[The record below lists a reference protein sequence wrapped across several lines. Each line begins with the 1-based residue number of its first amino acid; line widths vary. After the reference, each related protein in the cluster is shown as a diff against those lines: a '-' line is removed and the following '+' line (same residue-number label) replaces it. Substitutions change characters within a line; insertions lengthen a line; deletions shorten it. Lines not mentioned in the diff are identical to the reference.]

1 LSVLKFQ
8 SCSQGRKLNVKTK
21 AWTFE
26 AKDKVVGP
34 ETMAWIFEVKD
45 KVVGPEV
52 KVFKHT
58 TEQKWT

>member
-1 LSVLKFQ
+1 MAILKFQ
-8 SCSQGRKLNVKTK
+8 LCSQGQNLNVKTK

-34 ETMAWIFEVKD
+34 EVKAWTFEAKD

-52 KVFKHT
+52 KDMIVGL
-58 TEQKWT
+58 